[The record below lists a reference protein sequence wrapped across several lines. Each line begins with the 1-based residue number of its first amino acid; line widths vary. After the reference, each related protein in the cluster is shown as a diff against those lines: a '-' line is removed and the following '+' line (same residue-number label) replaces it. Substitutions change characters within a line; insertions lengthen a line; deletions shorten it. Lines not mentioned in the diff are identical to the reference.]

1 MASSSASAGGKKNP
15 TDNATFVQS
24 AARIGATMRE
34 AWRGAAK
41 SSITSAL
48 EDLQRGRP
56 ANMNRMGEIASHT
69 AAVLHAKKFT
79 RGSNHAMYL
88 QQMASA
94 MCEPTQIATLCDGSL
109 YNTNTIA
116 SFSRNHRQTNNR
128 LVTNPSTQG
137 TKRAKYA
144 QPKRD
149 RCSKRLFPDL
159 TTDNNRKA
167 ATSISAKSM
176 AAASANNQES
186 KSEVEVVSGHT
197 PRKQRECM
205 DLTHSDD
212 GGQKKMPPT
221 ETEVQILEQTLLGHL
236 DSAVSLPHGM
246 NSTDGFAMN
255 TNSTPYS
262 SRRQPL
268 LPITAQFYSS
278 RNGTELCNDDSDPV
292 ILLLYHRMIRR
303 CMVEEGTIDVD
314 EGTATNESARHQTAN
329 IMANKQTVESFIKA
343 KVHMDPKV
351 ASPAL
356 IKMYDYYYDDSYAPK
371 K

>member
-1 MASSSASAGGKKNP
+1 
-15 TDNATFVQS
+15 
-24 AARIGATMRE
+24 
-34 AWRGAAK
+34 
-41 SSITSAL
+41 
-48 EDLQRGRP
+48 
-56 ANMNRMGEIASHT
+56 
-69 AAVLHAKKFT
+69 
-79 RGSNHAMYL
+79 
-88 QQMASA
+88 
-94 MCEPTQIATLCDGSL
+94 
-109 YNTNTIA
+109 
-116 SFSRNHRQTNNR
+116 
-128 LVTNPSTQG
+128 
-137 TKRAKYA
+137 
-144 QPKRD
+144 
-149 RCSKRLFPDL
+149 
-159 TTDNNRKA
+159 
-167 ATSISAKSM
+167 M
-176 AAASANNQES
+176 AAASANDQES

-212 GGQKKMPPT
+212 GDQKKMPPT

-292 ILLLYHRMIRR
+292 IFSLYHRMIRR
-303 CMVEEGTIDVD
+303 SMVEEGTIDVD
-314 EGTATNESARHQTAN
+314 EGTATNESARRRTAN